1 MTKYTILFANKT
13 YCYANLTIALDFAK
27 RQSLV
32 YFRVSVFE
40 NAKKVATYQGGDL
53 KYWGL

>member
-1 MTKYTILFANKT
+1 MTKYTVLMANKT
-13 YCYANLTIALDFAK
+13 YTLNNLTLALDFAR

-40 NAKKVATYQGGDL
+40 NGKKVATYQGGDL
-53 KYWGL
+53 KQWGL